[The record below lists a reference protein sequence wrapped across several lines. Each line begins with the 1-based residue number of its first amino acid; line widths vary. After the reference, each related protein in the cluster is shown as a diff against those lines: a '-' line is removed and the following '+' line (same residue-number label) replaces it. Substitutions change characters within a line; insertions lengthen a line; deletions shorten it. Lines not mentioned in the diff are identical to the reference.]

1 MESGPFESGR
11 HSQLASKAKRRNLKM
26 SSHQSEPWIDTW
38 WPVLVITFGII
49 FVTFLVSFKPTI

>member
-1 MESGPFESGR
+1 
-11 HSQLASKAKRRNLKM
+11 M

-49 FVTFLVSFKPTI
+49 FVAFLVSFKPTI